1 MSLYKVFYN
10 FWMLAW
16 SSGFS
21 TFWTSEEI
29 GLVLFGGLICN
40 YVDVIFM

>member
-10 FWMLAW
+10 FWILAW

-21 TFWTSEEI
+21 TFWPSEEI
-29 GLVLFGGLICN
+29 SLVLVRGHIPN